1 VIGSWPGFPP
11 AIPAHGNPKSRLWAT
26 RHKAVGAVIPPHK
39 LGGLTLALAAT
50 AAHGSLAR
58 TDVYYH
64 VGNTHYEW
72 RGTIRIVLTSVDC
85 RAPSSKPARSFCR
98 SVGH

>member
-26 RHKAVGAVIPPHK
+26 RHKAVGALIPPHK

-64 VGNTHYEW
+64 VGNTQYEW

-98 SVGH
+98 CVGH